1 MKSLHLLSLLLI
13 ASFAPAFSFSPSVKC
28 RERHHEL
35 KASRRQILQTIASTT
50 SLLVPSIAQAADV
63 KSLSLQNELIEAR
76 VLENLLSPPTFGME
90 GNDIYYPSYFKTKCQ
105 NVPSVILNVKL
116 FVYSSLNEIS
126 GSSLRYF

>member
-50 SLLVPSIAQAADV
+50 SLFVPSIAQAADV

-90 GNDIYYPSYFKTKCQ
+90 GNDIYYQSYFLRQ
-105 NVPSVILNVKL
+105 NVPFVILNVKL
-116 FVYSSLNEIS
+116 FVYSSLNEIW

>member
-13 ASFAPAFSFSPSVKC
+13 ASFEPAFSFSPSVKC

-50 SLLVPSIAQAADV
+50 SLFVPSIAQAADD
-63 KSLSLQNELIEAR
+63 KSLSLQNGLKKAR
-76 VLENLLSPPTFGME
+76 VLEKMRSPCTFGRE
-90 GNDIYYPSYFKTKCQ
+90 GNENYYTRYFIRQ
-105 NVPSVILNVKL
+105 NVPVVILNVKL
-116 FVYSSLNEIS
+116 FVYSSLNEIW

>member
-50 SLLVPSIAQAADV
+50 SLFVPSIAQAADV
-63 KSLSLQNELIEAR
+63 KSLSLQKWINR
-76 VLENLLSPPTFGME
+76 GKSFGE
-90 GNDIYYPSYFKTKCQ
+90 SAESAHFWNGRK
-105 NVPSVILNVKL
+105 
-116 FVYSSLNEIS
+116 
-126 GSSLRYF
+126 